1 MSTMSIRQGFALSA
15 TLMLTLTP
23 AFSQSA
29 TPKAEPGYHLSVF
42 ATGVTGQY
50 TAPDSIAVFEN
61 HVYIAYGNGNDPTG
75 GDGKSNMII
84 EYTREGKQVFSFFG
98 EGQKEG
104 LKVAPSPP

>member
-23 AFSQSA
+23 AFSQRA

-75 GDGKSNMII
+75 GAGDGHMITH
-84 EYTREGKQVFSFFG
+84 YPPEGKKVFSFFVHG
-98 EGQKEG
+98 HN
-104 LKVAPSPP
+104 